1 MPVYRRKKKEQTYFA
16 KKMQT
21 YYEANRAGE
30 HEREFG
36 LPNFRVLTVTTTKER
51 VAQMIEAQEEI
62 VGGRGSN
69 LFLFIDDESLRR
81 ENPLQARWMTGKGK
95 PVQLTD

>member
-1 MPVYRRKKKEQTYFA
+1 
-16 KKMQT
+16 MQT

-51 VAQMIEAQEEI
+51 VAQMIEAQQEI

-69 LFLFIDDESLRR
+69 LFLFIDDESLRTDNAL
-81 ENPLQARWMTGKGK
+81 EVGWVTGKGK
-95 PVQLTD
+95 LVRLTE